1 MCVKSAELTLGRT
14 FSVTFEHGKDF
25 FTELKEF
32 CTGHNVKQGYIP
44 FFIAGMSEV
53 ELVGTCEKIEDKNA
67 PIWSRVYLEN
77 VEAIGAGTLAV
88 DEETGQFSPHIHV
101 SVGKKTDSAFSRM
114 SHLLDAKVLFLTEM
128 VVVEVVKPHFRR
140 VKNPALYD
148 VGLLSFLGDQEEL

>member
-1 MCVKSAELTLGRT
+1 MKSAELTLGRT
-14 FSVTFEHGKDF
+14 FCVTFEHGKDF

-32 CTGHNVKQGYIP
+32 CMVNHMKQGYIP

-67 PIWSRVYLEN
+67 PIWSRVHLEN
-77 VEAIGAGTLAV
+77 VEAVGAGTLAF
-88 DEETGQFSPHIHV
+88 DEEAGQISPHIHV
-101 SVGKKTDSAFSRM
+101 CIGQKTDSALSRM

-140 VKNPALYD
+140 MKNPSLYN
-148 VGLLSFLGDQEEL
+148 VGLLSFLKDEELL